1 MNELRKYATFS
12 VDLMGKPIR
21 VNSMFSLGRA
31 RIFYMGP
38 NPNRSIIEGEVAYK
52 LAATIPGTPI
62 IGLYNYDTE
71 DFEGHGEGQSAFG
84 FVPLEPNPTWVKIDE
99 DGKEREYLEVDVVV
113 WDGRFEEAK
122 NILSE
127 QKSLSMELNPATL
140 KGTIIRMGEHSYY
153 KITNAE
159 FAGIT
164 VLGDEVE
171 PCFRDAGFLTAYS
184 NMVSAYANYI
194 ANIQKNE
201 EGGISQ
207 MENIDEVKVD
217 EVVEPE
223 VTIET
228 VVEEE
233 TTEETVSTEEVIDT
247 PVLENET
254 EVAEEVEVESAETEV
269 ITEESEDET
278 EFACGKKKT
287 QCAKCGED
295 KTKCA
300 CGDKK
305 AKCAKCG
312 EDKTKCACGNKKA
325 KNEKCGDEP
334 CEDEE
339 DDKKCPE
346 CGKNPCVCE
355 NACNGKEK
363 KYSARIAEL
372 ESQNESL
379 TQELNAAREAL
390 NKYTRQE
397 KLEIIAKFSTKLEDS
412 EELIASLTEK
422 VDELTKDEI
431 KAELGTAL
439 VEQIEAEEVKAEEEE
454 TSNNFSLNINVNNEI
469 GDSAWDLVKRHKANK

>member
-12 VDLMGKPIR
+12 VDLMGKPMR

-127 QKSLSMELNPATL
+127 HKSLSMELNPATL
-140 KGTIIRMGEHSYY
+140 KGTITRMGEHTYY
-153 KITNAE
+153 KISNAE

-184 NMVSAYANYI
+184 NMVSAYASYM
-194 ANIQKNE
+194 ANIQENE

-207 MENIDEVKVD
+207 MENIDEVIV

-223 VTIET
+223 VNTIET
-228 VVEEE
+228 ETEVVVDEVLPEAEVEAEEPATEVEVVEETIE
-233 TTEETVSTEEVIDT
+233 TEEQ
-247 PVLENET
+247 P
-254 EVAEEVEVESAETEV
+254 AEEVSSEEAP
-269 ITEESEDET
+269 TEESE
-278 EFACGKKKT
+278 FA
-287 QCAKCGED
+287 AEED
-295 KTKCA
+295 KEDD
-300 CGDKK
+300 DKD
-305 AKCAKCG
+305 
-312 EDKTKCACGNKKA
+312 EE
-325 KNEKCGDEP
+325 EKEDEP
-334 CEDEE
+334 SKEDVEDNSKSEDEE
-339 DDKKCPE
+339 ACPE

-355 NACNGKEK
+355 NACNDKEK
-363 KYSARIAEL
+363 EYSARIAEL

-422 VDELTKDEI
+422 VDELTKEEI

-454 TSNNFSLNINVNNEI
+454 TSSNFSLNINVNNEI
-469 GDSAWDLVKRHKANK
+469 GNSAWDLVKRHKANK

>member
-12 VDLMGKPIR
+12 IDLTGKPLR

-71 DFEGHGEGQSAFG
+71 DFEGHGEGQSAYG
-84 FVPLEPNPTWVKIDE
+84 FVPLEPNPTWVKINE

-122 NILSE
+122 DILSE
-127 QKSLSMELNPATL
+127 NKSLSMELNPATL
-140 KGTIIRMGEHSYY
+140 KGTMTRMGEHTYY
-153 KITNAE
+153 NITNAE

-184 NMVSAYANYI
+184 NMVSAYASYM
-194 ANIQKNE
+194 ANVQENE
-201 EGGISQ
+201 EGGINQ
-207 MENIDEVKVD
+207 MENIDEVIV

-223 VTIET
+223 VNTIET
-228 VVEEE
+228 ETEVVVDEVLPEAEVEAEEPATEVEVVEETIE
-233 TTEETVSTEEVIDT
+233 TEEQ
-247 PVLENET
+247 P
-254 EVAEEVEVESAETEV
+254 AEEVSSEEAP
-269 ITEESEDET
+269 TEESE
-278 EFACGKKKT
+278 FA
-287 QCAKCGED
+287 AEED
-295 KTKCA
+295 K
-300 CGDKK
+300 D
-305 AKCAKCG
+305 
-312 EDKTKCACGNKKA
+312 D
-325 KNEKCGDEP
+325 EK
-334 CEDEE
+334 EDEE
-339 DDKKCPE
+339 EKEDEPSKEEVENNSKSEEEESCSE

-355 NACNGKEK
+355 NACNDKEK
-363 KYSARIAEL
+363 EYSARIAEL

-397 KLEIIAKFSTKLEDS
+397 KLEIITKFSTKLEDS
-412 EELIASLTEK
+412 EDLIANLTEK
-422 VDELTKDEI
+422 VDELTKEEI
-431 KAELGTAL
+431 KAELGSAL
-439 VEQIEAEEVKAEEEE
+439 IEQIEAEELNNETEEV
-454 TSNNFSLNINVNNEI
+454 SSNFSLNINVNNEI
-469 GDSAWDLVKRHKANK
+469 GNSAWDLVKRHKANK

>member
-12 VDLMGKPIR
+12 VDLMGNPMR

-99 DGKEREYLEVDVVV
+99 NGKEREYLEVDVVV

-122 NILSE
+122 SILSE

-140 KGTIIRMGEHSYY
+140 KGTITRMGEHTYY
-153 KITNAE
+153 KISNAE

-184 NMVSAYANYI
+184 NMVSAYASYM
-194 ANIQKNE
+194 ANIQENE

-207 MENIDEVKVD
+207 MENIDEVKV

-223 VTIET
+223 VDTIET
-228 VVEEE
+228 ETEVVEEVVEAEE
-233 TTEETVSTEEVIDT
+233 TATEEEVVEETVEVEETIETEEQ
-247 PVLENET
+247 P
-254 EVAEEVEVESAETEV
+254 AEETPAEDSEFAADEDKEEDVE
-269 ITEESEDET
+269 EESDKDE
-278 EFACGKKKT
+278 EPEK
-287 QCAKCGED
+287 E
-295 KTKCA
+295 
-300 CGDKK
+300 
-305 AKCAKCG
+305 
-312 EDKTKCACGNKKA
+312 EIEENA
-325 KNEKCGDEP
+325 KNE
-334 CEDEE
+334 DEE
-339 DDKKCPE
+339 VCPD

-355 NACNGKEK
+355 NACNKEK
-363 KYSARIAEL
+363 EYSARIAEL
-372 ESQNESL
+372 EAQNESL

-397 KLEIIAKFSTKLEDS
+397 KLEIITKFSTKLEDS
-412 EELIASLTEK
+412 EDLIANLTEK
-422 VDELTKDEI
+422 VDELTKEEI
-431 KAELGTAL
+431 KAELGSAL
-439 VEQIEAEEVKAEEEE
+439 IEQIEAEELNNETEEV
-454 TSNNFSLNINVNNEI
+454 SSNFSLNINVNNEI
-469 GDSAWDLVKRHKANK
+469 GNSAWDLVKRHKANK